1 MDETIKQKLTRIEQ
15 AMKDLAIPR
24 EPSGLYEPVTYC
36 LQNGGKRI
44 RPLMTLLAC
53 ELFGGDERLAMQP
66 ALGLELFHNFT
77 LMHDDIM
84 DQAPV
89 RRGMPSVYSKWNIN
103 TAILSGDVLFS
114 LACRLMTQVPDQ
126 YLRPVMDLFH
136 QTVVEVCEGQQMD
149 MDFETAPGV
158 TEDEYLEMI
167 RLKTAVLPA
176 ACLKTGA
183 ILAGA
188 SPEDAQLISQFG
200 ELTGMAFQLKDDWLD
215 AFGDEKVF
223 GKKTGGDIA
232 ANKKTWLYI
241 AACEQGGDAQR
252 KALQALYQGSPAH
265 REEKVARVTALF
277 RSLGVDRLSLEKM
290 KSYQSKAMHCLD
302 QIKVPARQK
311 QHLTSLAAYLL
322 EREM

>member
-1 MDETIKQKLTRIEQ
+1 MLTRIEQ
-15 AMKDLAIPR
+15 AMKNLAIPR
-24 EPSGLYEPVTYC
+24 EPAGLYDPVSYC

-53 ELFGGDERLAMQP
+53 KLFGGDERLAMQP

-89 RRGMPSVYSKWNIN
+89 RRGMPSVHSKWNIN
-103 TAILSGDVLFS
+103 TAILSGDVMFS
-114 LACRLMTQVPDQ
+114 LACRLMTQVPDP

-149 MDFETAPGV
+149 MEFETAPCV
-158 TEDEYLEMI
+158 TENEYLEMI

-241 AACEQGGDAQR
+241 TACAQGGDAQK
-252 KALQALYQGSPAH
+252 KALQELYLDLSAD
-265 REEKVARVTALF
+265 REEKVARVTGLF
-277 RSLGVDRLSLEKM
+277 RSLQVDRLSLEKM
-290 KSYQSKAMHCLD
+290 KAYQSEAMRCLE
-302 QIKVPARQK
+302 QVNVPAHQK